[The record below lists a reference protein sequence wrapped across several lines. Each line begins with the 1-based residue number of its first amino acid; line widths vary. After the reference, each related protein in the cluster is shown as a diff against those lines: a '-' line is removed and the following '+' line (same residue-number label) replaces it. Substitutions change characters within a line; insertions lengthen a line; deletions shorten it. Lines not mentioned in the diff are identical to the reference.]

1 MKEKLMS
8 TLGAFGLILYYV
20 YSLFTAFFPLWFLH
34 LPTWAFFLLVILFQ
48 FIPLLCPIAWVVV
61 LFSVIKAP
69 QTTMSLVYY
78 ILFALILLQT
88 FFRVYRA
95 FRSR

>member
-1 MKEKLMS
+1 MKEKLIS
-8 TLGAFGLILYYV
+8 FFGSFGLILYYIL
-20 YSLFTAFFPLWFLH
+20 SLFMAFFPLWFLH
-34 LPTWAFFLLVILFQ
+34 LPLWAFFLLTTLFQ
-48 FIPLLCPIAWVVV
+48 FVPALCSIAWVVV
-61 LFSVIKAP
+61 LFFVIKAP
-69 QTTMSLVYY
+69 QTSLSVVYY

>member
-8 TLGAFGLILYYV
+8 TLGAFGLVLYYV

-34 LPTWAFFLLVILFQ
+34 LPIWAFFLLVILFQ
-48 FIPLLCPIAWVVV
+48 FVPILCPIAWVVV
-61 LFSVIKAP
+61 LFVVINAP

-78 ILFALILLQT
+78 ILFVLILLQT
-88 FFRVYRA
+88 FFRF